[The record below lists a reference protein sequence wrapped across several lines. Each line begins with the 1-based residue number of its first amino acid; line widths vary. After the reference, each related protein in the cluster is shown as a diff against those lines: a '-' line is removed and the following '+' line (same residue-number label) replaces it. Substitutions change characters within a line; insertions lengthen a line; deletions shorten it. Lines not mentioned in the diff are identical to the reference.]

1 MGSTAEQWTL
11 EFLLD
16 QDGLSEGAVRELYEH
31 LSGGGEPLSKT
42 IQARL
47 LLRVLREHATN
58 ISEATLNALNCLAAT
73 SSDIKSHYSPHANLQ
88 NLLPSLDLYLL
99 VSPSPAEQERAAW
112 LPAMQVHPDSFIP
125 NNASVLACRQRQ
137 SSYCKHFGAGRCMRY
152 CNRAHR
158 SML

>member
-47 LLRVLREHATN
+47 LLRVLREHAAN

-99 VSPSPAEQERAAW
+99 VRVHCRQSKNVPSGCPQCKCMRIQSFLTAHPC
-112 LPAMQVHPDSFIP
+112 LPAGK
-125 NNASVLACRQRQ
+125 NRARTANASGRV
-137 SSYCKHFGAGRCMRY
+137 GA
-152 CNRAHR
+152 
-158 SML
+158 

>member
-47 LLRVLREHATN
+47 LLRVLREHAAN

-99 VSPSPAEQERAAW
+99 VSPSR
-112 LPAMQVHPDSFIP
+112 AMQQRAVWLLPMQGVHQILTTPLS
-125 NNASVLACRQRQ
+125 LRACRQKQ

-152 CNRAHR
+152 CNRAHQ
-158 SML
+158 SMF

>member
-1 MGSTAEQWTL
+1 MSEGGLSGCRDKFGNMVSSGQKTSFSSLNPKGFRRAFCHQEAHQMGSTAEQWAL

-16 QDGLSEGAVRELYEH
+16 QDGLSEGIVRELYEH

-47 LLRVLREHATN
+47 LLRVLREHAAN

-99 VSPSPAEQERAAW
+99 VRT
-112 LPAMQVHPDSFIP
+112 
-125 NNASVLACRQRQ
+125 R
-137 SSYCKHFGAGRCMRY
+137 
-152 CNRAHR
+152 
-158 SML
+158 

>member
-1 MGSTAEQWTL
+1 MGSSADEWAL

-16 QDGLSEGAVRELYEH
+16 QDGLSEGSIRELYEH

-47 LLRVLREHATN
+47 LLRVLREHAAN

-99 VSPSPAEQERAAW
+99 VRA
-112 LPAMQVHPDSFIP
+112 
-125 NNASVLACRQRQ
+125 
-137 SSYCKHFGAGRCMRY
+137 SS
-152 CNRAHR
+152 
-158 SML
+158 